1 MPTFK
6 IWLLGTREACIEE
19 ANSAREACEKAGWE
33 SEECEVQVIPE
44 ENIVQ
49 LRSQRPESR
58 IPLSWNRATGSRNF
72 E

>member
-1 MPTFK
+1 MPTFM

-58 IPLSWNRATGSRNF
+58 IPLS
-72 E
+72 